1 MTQFRWLLG
10 TTCALLCSQA
20 LAQNAEPLS
29 AIDWLSQ
36 SVDEPAAVIQT
47 EPDVATGAAA
57 PSVTVTPL
65 GDLSADLAGLLPPEV
80 TGLPRTL
87 WAFSDEATLVA
98 LTQAETMPALPALQE
113 LLTMLMLAE
122 ADPPLGASPHGALF
136 LARVDKLLDLGALD
150 QAQALMEQANT
161 EDPAIFRR
169 WFDVGLL
176 NGTEDAACDLMQSRP
191 SVAPTYPARIFCLAR
206 AGDWAVAALTLNTH
220 RVLGDVTEA
229 EEQLLSRFLDPD
241 LFEGEPDL
249 PPAARVSPLVF
260 RMREAIGQGMSTQSL
275 PLAFAHADL
284 RSTTGLKAQLEA
296 AERLTRAG
304 ALDPNIL
311 QSLYTARTP
320 SASGG
325 VWDRVKA
332 FQRFDAAI
340 SAGDE
345 EAIRARLPDAWRA
358 MATIRAE
365 VAFATLYA
373 EKLAALSGTPT
384 ALMTEIGLL
393 SDRYAL
399 VAAAAS
405 DLDPVIRGIATSG
418 PIPTNT
424 ARGARG
430 IIAAAFDEA
439 DTDVPLAQTLS
450 DGKTGEAL
458 LRAIAMFNAGI
469 DGDPQLVADALRVLQ
484 AAGRGDFAR
493 RAALQ
498 YLILKRAT

>member
-1 MTQFRWLLG
+1 
-10 TTCALLCSQA
+10 
-20 LAQNAEPLS
+20 
-29 AIDWLSQ
+29 
-36 SVDEPAAVIQT
+36 
-47 EPDVATGAAA
+47 
-57 PSVTVTPL
+57 
-65 GDLSADLAGLLPPEV
+65 
-80 TGLPRTL
+80 
-87 WAFSDEATLVA
+87 
-98 LTQAETMPALPALQE
+98 
-113 LLTMLMLAE
+113 
-122 ADPPLGASPHGALF
+122 
-136 LARVDKLLDLGALD
+136 
-150 QAQALMEQANT
+150 
-161 EDPAIFRR
+161 
-169 WFDVGLL
+169 
-176 NGTEDAACDLMQSRP
+176 
-191 SVAPTYPARIFCLAR
+191 
-206 AGDWAVAALTLNTH
+206 
-220 RVLGDVTEA
+220 
-229 EEQLLSRFLDPD
+229 
-241 LFEGEPDL
+241 
-249 PPAARVSPLVF
+249 
-260 RMREAIGQGMSTQSL
+260 
-275 PLAFAHADL
+275 
-284 RSTTGLKAQLEA
+284 
-296 AERLTRAG
+296 
-304 ALDPNIL
+304 
-311 QSLYTARTP
+311 
-320 SASGG
+320 
-325 VWDRVKA
+325 
-332 FQRFDAAI
+332 
-340 SAGDE
+340 
-345 EAIRARLPDAWRA
+345 